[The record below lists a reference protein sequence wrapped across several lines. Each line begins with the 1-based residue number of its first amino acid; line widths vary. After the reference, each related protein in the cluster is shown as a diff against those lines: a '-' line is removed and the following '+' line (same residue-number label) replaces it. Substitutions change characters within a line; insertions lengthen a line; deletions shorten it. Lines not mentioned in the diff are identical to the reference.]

1 MICGTRRN
9 RGDNQVTAD
18 DDRKRRLEKTV
29 TDIQNRFGLRVIGRP
44 AETAAPSVIPT
55 GFPAL
60 DAALGIG
67 GLPRGRIV
75 EIVGVPTS
83 GAATL
88 ALKAAAQAQERDG
101 TAGGLAVYIDIARTF
116 DPDYA
121 HRCGLDLHRL
131 MLIHPYNTQQA
142 IAMLPDFITNAGLD
156 ANGAADLLVFDMP
169 LHPPPEPERRQQLSS
184 ALGRLLAPLSRS
196 GSVLLFVTSLRP
208 DSDPPANSP
217 LPGNSPLLD
226 GYPRHLALPHYASLR
241 LLVRRARWLHRRE
254 DVRGY
259 EADVLVLKNKLGQA
273 GREVRVAITFNGTV
287 RGDGV

>member
-1 MICGTRRN
+1 
-9 RGDNQVTAD
+9 VTAD

-29 TDIQNRFGLRVIGRP
+29 TDIQNRFGLRIISRS
-44 AETAAPSVIPT
+44 AEAVAPSVIPT

-67 GLPRGRIV
+67 GLPRGRV
-75 EIVGVPTS
+75 AEIVGVPTS

-88 ALKAAAQAQERDG
+88 ALKAVAQAQERDG
-101 TAGGLAVYIDIARTF
+101 TAVYIDIAQTF

-131 MLIHPYNTQQA
+131 MLIHPYNIQQA
-142 IAMLPDFITNAGLD
+142 IAMLPDFMADGTV
-156 ANGAADLLVFDMP
+156 DLLVFDMP
-169 LHPPPEPERRQQLSS
+169 LHPPPEPERQQQLSS

-196 GSVLLFVTSLRP
+196 GSILLFVTSLRP
-208 DSDPPANSP
+208 DSDPPHGSSP
-217 LPGNSPLLD
+217 LPNA
-226 GYPRHLALPHYASLR
+226 YPRHLALPHYASLR

-259 EADVLVLKNKLGQA
+259 EADILVLKNKLGPA

-287 RGDGV
+287 RGDSV